1 MAQPRPSAIAASPEL
16 RCAVRHQACNPS
28 LRATTAGTRDATIE
42 AIGQMEKALT
52 SLTSLLAQTEE
63 LQRRIA
69 DLQRQSRSGAIAH
82 VKTMMA
88 EHKLSIADIEAK
100 DAKDR
105 ANAQRI
111 ALKTVVSGGAR
122 LPKSAFQQIDVDIR

>member
-1 MAQPRPSAIAASPEL
+1 M
-16 RCAVRHQACNPS
+16 
-28 LRATTAGTRDATIE
+28 
-42 AIGQMEKALT
+42 T

-100 DAKDR
+100 DR
-105 ANAQRI
+105 ASARQL

-122 LPKSAFQQIDVDIR
+122 LPKSAFQRIDVDIR

>member
-1 MAQPRPSAIAASPEL
+1 
-16 RCAVRHQACNPS
+16 
-28 LRATTAGTRDATIE
+28 
-42 AIGQMEKALT
+42 MEKSLT
-52 SLTSLLAQTEE
+52 LLTSLLAQTEE

-82 VKTMMA
+82 VKTMMV

-105 ANAQRI
+105 ASAQRM

-122 LPKSAFQQIDVDIR
+122 LPRSTFQQIDIDIR

>member
-1 MAQPRPSAIAASPEL
+1 LRPRLNCAAQSATK
-16 RCAVRHQACNPS
+16 
-28 LRATTAGTRDATIE
+28 RATTASTRDATIE

-82 VKTMMA
+82 VKTMMV

-105 ANAQRI
+105 ASAQRM
-111 ALKTVVSGGAR
+111 ALKTVV
-122 LPKSAFQQIDVDIR
+122 